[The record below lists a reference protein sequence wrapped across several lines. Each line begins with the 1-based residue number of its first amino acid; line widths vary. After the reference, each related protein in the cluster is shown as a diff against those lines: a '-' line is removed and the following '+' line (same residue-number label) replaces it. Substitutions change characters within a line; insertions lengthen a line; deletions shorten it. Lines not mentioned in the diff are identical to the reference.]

1 MTIVRDLTGYGRN
14 RPEIIW
20 PNGARVAISLSLNFE
35 EGAELAIEQ
44 GDAET
49 EQFGEVP
56 SVQPPGMRDLVQ
68 EQTFDYGM
76 RVGLWRFLDAFDR
89 FRLPASLQICGRAVE
104 RVPDL
109 AREAVQA
116 GHEPIAHG
124 WRWLT
129 HSRYTDRAAERTDM
143 IRTRDIIAATTGVS
157 PQGYF
162 TRGSQSA
169 WTRELVSEL
178 GFLYD
183 SNALNDDLPYWESV
197 AGRPLLIVP
206 YGFDTN
212 DMRYWYPNG
221 FIRPDDFSAYS
232 LAAVDTLLAEA
243 ERGKSSML
251 TIGFHLRISG
261 RPARFAAV
269 QQILARLAELNGR
282 IWVATRG
289 DIARHFAHSNSGA
302 QVDRPLPIRGIA

>member
-1 MTIVRDLTGYGRN
+1 MAISRDLVGYGRD

-44 GDAET
+44 GDSET

-56 SVQPPGMRDLVQ
+56 SVQPPGVRDLVQ

-76 RVGLWRFLDAFDR
+76 RVGLWRFLDAFTR
-89 FRLPASLQICGRAVE
+89 FDMRASLQICGRAVE
-104 RVPDL
+104 RVPQL
-109 AREAVQA
+109 ARIAVEA

-124 WRWLT
+124 WRWLA
-129 HSRYTDRAAERTDM
+129 HSRYTDRETERQDI
-143 IRTRDIIAATTGVS
+143 IRTRDIIAKVTGVV
-157 PQGYF
+157 PEGYF
-162 TRGSQSA
+162 TRGSQSP
-169 WTRELVSEL
+169 WTRDLLSEL

-183 SNALNDDLPYWESV
+183 SNALNDELPYWDTTAS
-197 AGRPLLIVP
+197 GRKMLVLP

-232 LAAVDTLLAEA
+232 LAAVDTLIEEG

-261 RPARFAAV
+261 RPARFGAV
-269 QQILARLAELNGR
+269 EQVLTHLTQLDGR
-282 IWVATRG
+282 VWVATRG
-289 DIARHFAHSNSGA
+289 QIARHFLAA
-302 QVDRPLPIRGIA
+302 MLK

>member
-1 MTIVRDLTGYGRN
+1 MAISRDLVGYGRD

-20 PNGARVAISLSLNFE
+20 PNGARVAVSLSLNFE

-44 GDAET
+44 GDSET

-56 SVQPPGMRDLVQ
+56 SVQPPGVRDLVQ

-76 RVGLWRFLDAFDR
+76 RVGLWRFLDAFTR
-89 FRLPASLQICGRAVE
+89 FDMRASLQICGRAVE
-104 RVPDL
+104 RVPQL
-109 AREAVQA
+109 ARIAVDA

-124 WRWLT
+124 WRWLA
-129 HSRYTDRAAERTDM
+129 HSRYTDRETERQDI
-143 IRTRDIIAATTGVS
+143 IRTRDIIAKVTGVV
-157 PQGYF
+157 PEGYF
-162 TRGSQSA
+162 TRGSQSP
-169 WTRELVSEL
+169 WTRDLLSEL

-183 SNALNDDLPYWESV
+183 SNALNDELPYWDTTAS
-197 AGRPLLIVP
+197 GRKMLILP

-232 LAAVDTLLAEA
+232 SAAVDTLIGEG

-261 RPARFAAV
+261 RPARFGAV
-269 QQILARLAELNGR
+269 EQMLTYLSKLDGKV
-282 IWVATRG
+282 WVATRG
-289 DIARHFAHSNSGA
+289 QIARHFLAA
-302 QVDRPLPIRGIA
+302 MPK

>member
-1 MTIVRDLTGYGRN
+1 MAISRDLVGYGRD

-20 PNGARVAISLSLNFE
+20 PNGARVAVSLSLNFE

-44 GDAET
+44 GDSET

-56 SVQPPGMRDLVQ
+56 SVQPPGVRDLVQ

-76 RVGLWRFLDAFDR
+76 RVGLWRFLDAFTR
-89 FRLPASLQICGRAVE
+89 FDMRASLQICGRAVE
-104 RVPDL
+104 RVPQL
-109 AREAVQA
+109 ARIAVEA

-124 WRWLT
+124 WRWLA
-129 HSRYTDRAAERTDM
+129 HSRYTDRETERQDI
-143 IRTRDIIAATTGVS
+143 IRTRDIIAKVTGVV
-157 PQGYF
+157 PEGYF
-162 TRGSQSA
+162 TRGSQSP
-169 WTRELVSEL
+169 WTRDLLSEL

-183 SNALNDDLPYWESV
+183 SNALNDELPYWDTTAS
-197 AGRPLLIVP
+197 GRKMLILP

-232 LAAVDTLLAEA
+232 SAAVDTLIGEG

-261 RPARFAAV
+261 RPARFGAV
-269 QQILARLAELNGR
+269 EQVLTYLSKLDGKV
-282 IWVATRG
+282 WVATRG
-289 DIARHFAHSNSGA
+289 QIARHFLAA
-302 QVDRPLPIRGIA
+302 MPK

>member
-1 MTIVRDLTGYGRN
+1 MAISRDLVGYGRD

-20 PNGARVAISLSLNFE
+20 PNGARVAVSLSLNFE

-44 GDAET
+44 GDSET

-56 SVQPPGMRDLVQ
+56 SVQPPGVRDLVQ

-76 RVGLWRFLDAFDR
+76 RVGLWRFLDAFTR
-89 FRLPASLQICGRAVE
+89 FDMRASLQICGRAVE
-104 RVPDL
+104 RVPQL
-109 AREAVQA
+109 ARIAVEA

-124 WRWLT
+124 WRWLA
-129 HSRYTDRAAERTDM
+129 HSRYTDRETERQDI
-143 IRTRDIIAATTGVS
+143 IRTRDIIAKVTGVV
-157 PQGYF
+157 PEGYF
-162 TRGSQSA
+162 TRGSQSP
-169 WTRELVSEL
+169 WTRDLLSEL

-183 SNALNDDLPYWESV
+183 SNALNDELPYWDTTAS
-197 AGRPLLIVP
+197 GRKMLILP

-232 LAAVDTLLAEA
+232 SAAVDTLIGEG

-261 RPARFAAV
+261 RPARFGAV
-269 QQILARLAELNGR
+269 EQMLTYLSKLDGKV
-282 IWVATRG
+282 WVATRG
-289 DIARHFAHSNSGA
+289 QIARHFLAA
-302 QVDRPLPIRGIA
+302 MPK